1 MDSILQK
8 SAKRVQQVL
17 DEFGVK
23 LEVVE
28 MSASTRTS
36 QEAANAVGCQ
46 VSQIAK
52 SLIFKTKNTERS
64 VLVIASG
71 ANRVNEKKIGGLVG
85 ERLEKADAKF
95 VLDNAGFAIGGIPPI
110 RRENYAAVYMDEELL
125 RYEEVWAAAGT
136 PHALFKVSPNVLS
149 VISGASIISIK

>member
-1 MDSILQK
+1 MNSILQK
-8 SAKRVQQVL
+8 SAERVQKVL
-17 DEFGVK
+17 DKFGAK

-52 SLIFKTKNTERS
+52 SLIFKTENTERP

-71 ANRVNEKKIGGLVG
+71 TNRVNEKKMSDLVG

-95 VLDNAGFAIGGIPPI
+95 VLENAGFAIGGIPPI

-125 RYEEVWAAAGT
+125 KYEDIWAAAGT
-136 PHALFKVSPNVLS
+136 PHAVFKVSPNVLS
-149 VISGASIISIK
+149 DISGASIISIK